1 MFAVVPRPWAY
12 SLERRAHM
20 PVKLPV

>member
-1 MFAVVPRPWAY
+1 MFAAVPRPWAY

-20 PVKLPV
+20 PVKMPV